1 MKTKNWNKVNQKYV
15 NEGYLYLSFEFLKTW
30 KSELKA
36 LNKNKEGAR
45 FQYPDSQIR
54 FCSVL
59 KTTFGVGLRQ
69 IQGMMRGLQQW
80 IPVPAIPDY
89 TTISR
94 RFNKLGLDLVQS
106 LANPVDGQVIAVDST
121 GVKLYNSGQWIR
133 EKHKQR
139 KPFLKL
145 HVAVNV
151 HTKQAVATI
160 VTEDSVGDNAVV
172 EELVKQAQNYAPIQ
186 TFLGDGAYDKREL
199 WRDCSNSSIKLV
211 IKLRR
216 NASESGLSER
226 ARQVR
231 LRNQIGQDEW
241 NKQNEYGKRWLS
253 EIWYSSFKRR
263 FGEYTS
269 ARKPEN
275 IKQELLFKA
284 ILCNQL
290 IA

>member
-1 MKTKNWNKVNQKYV
+1 MKQWKKVNQKYV
-15 NEGYLYLSFEFLKTW
+15 NEGYLYLSFEFIKTW
-30 KSELKA
+30 NAELKA
-36 LNKNKEGAR
+36 LNHHKRGGQY
-45 FQYPDSQIR
+45 QYPDSQIR
-54 FCSVL
+54 FCSIL
-59 KTTFGVGLRQ
+59 KTVFGQGLRQ
-69 IQGMMRGLQQW
+69 IEGMMQGLSNW
-80 IPVPAIPDY
+80 VPIPAVPDY
-89 TTISR
+89 STINR
-94 RFNKLGLDLVQS
+94 RFNKLGLDLIQS
-106 LANPVDGQVIAVDST
+106 LTTPRDGQVIAIDST
-121 GVKLYNSGQWIR
+121 GIKLYNSGQWIR
-133 EKHKQR
+133 EKHKHR

-145 HVAVNV
+145 HIAVDV
-151 HTKQAVATI
+151 HTKQAVATT

-172 EELVKQAQNYAPIQ
+172 DELLKEAQKHAPV
-186 TFLGDGAYDKREL
+186 TVFMGDGAYDKRDL
-199 WRDCSNSSIKLV
+199 WRNCAHSGIKPV

-231 LRNQIGQDEW
+231 IRNQIGQEQW

-269 ARKPEN
+269 AKKPQN